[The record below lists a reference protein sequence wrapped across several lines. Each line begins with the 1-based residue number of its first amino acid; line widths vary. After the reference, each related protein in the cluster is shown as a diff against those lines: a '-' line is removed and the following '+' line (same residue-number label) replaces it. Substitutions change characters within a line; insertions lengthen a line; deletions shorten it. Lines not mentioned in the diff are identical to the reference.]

1 MIRRRKVKFSTVK
14 RMIAPL
20 LAVLMLLGLAAC
32 AKPNT
37 SDETTPAA
45 AETVIDPS
53 TTEELY
59 LGYKKDDIP
68 DTLKYN
74 KETVKI
80 LYWSNAERPEFEIE
94 EDADDSDRIISAI
107 KTRNAAVQD
116 RLDVVFEWD
125 GQKGAVEQ
133 RADFTKYVETQYK
146 IGRAHV

>member
-53 TTEELY
+53 TT
-59 LGYKKDDIP
+59 
-68 DTLKYN
+68 
-74 KETVKI
+74 
-80 LYWSNAERPEFEIE
+80 
-94 EDADDSDRIISAI
+94 
-107 KTRNAAVQD
+107 
-116 RLDVVFEWD
+116 
-125 GQKGAVEQ
+125 
-133 RADFTKYVETQYK
+133 
-146 IGRAHV
+146 